1 MTTQLKI
8 SRYFNNISVV
18 HFSRDIRRG
27 HICFVNLYSLQCG
40 VMTQFR
46 IKVFIYSQSLATSDD
61 LGEPETTVKAATGK
75 PHGLM
80 TQPRLLS
87 GHVDFVSAQG
97 EPYAGQHPM
106 LICTNKPCLHLGV
119 PESTSQS
126 DVYEPC
132 PHRRPVHVEDY
143 LTLTLRDCG
152 LAGSCDFCSCPK
164 NKMTY
169 CLNTSNLIIILN

>member
-1 MTTQLKI
+1 M
-8 SRYFNNISVV
+8 ISVLCQLTV
-18 HFSRDIRRG
+18 RDSTPWLAR
-27 HICFVNLYSLQCG
+27 LSQQCG

-46 IKVFIYSQSLATSDD
+46 IKVFIYSQSLTTSSV
-61 LGEPETTVKAATGK
+61 EPETIVKAAKGQT
-75 PHGLM
+75 HGLM
-80 TQPRLLS
+80 TQPCSLS

-97 EPYAGQHPM
+97 EPYAGQHPI
-106 LICTNKPCLHLGV
+106 LICTNKPCLHSGV

-126 DVYEPC
+126 GVYEPC

-164 NKMTY
+164 KTK
-169 CLNTSNLIIILN
+169 